1 MKRTK
6 RPGFAPQPE
15 KNVKKASAQM
25 KASDE
30 SLLLYSFILK
40 HFEKKEFCIGWSNDF
55 ISAKIYI
62 FVHLN
67 GATTF
72 SMTTFSITKLN
83 IATLQK
89 ATHSA

>member
-15 KNVKKASAQM
+15 KNIKKASPQM

-40 HFEKKEFCIGWSNDF
+40 HFEKKEFGIG
-55 ISAKIYI
+55 
-62 FVHLN
+62 
-67 GATTF
+67 
-72 SMTTFSITKLN
+72 
-83 IATLQK
+83 
-89 ATHSA
+89 